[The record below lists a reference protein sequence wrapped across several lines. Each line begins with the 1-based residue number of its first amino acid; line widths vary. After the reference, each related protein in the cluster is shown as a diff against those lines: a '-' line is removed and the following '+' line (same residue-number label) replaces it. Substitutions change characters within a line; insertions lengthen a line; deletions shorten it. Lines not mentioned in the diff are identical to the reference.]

1 MRRRSEV
8 IQKPIYESNGYAF
21 KAGGG
26 SGTPDVP
33 FSVTINCASSDGTV
47 EIADSFLIE
56 SITTSVGGRFRLYR
70 DEVSRNAD
78 SGRPVVVDPT
88 PGRGLLLETVTTS
101 QLLGID
107 LAPIVPGSPSAS
119 AACAW
124 RWDGPVPCTVTLTGL
139 KGAPIGET
147 DGVPKGFTWKGA
159 WSGSTGYVAYD
170 CVERNGTLYIAI
182 LANTAEDPGLGLG
195 SWQVMVLGGVGPT
208 GPVGPAGPAGP
219 QGATGPAGAQG
230 PEGPQGPTGATGPQ
244 GPAGVGVP
252 VGGTTGQVL
261 KKKSNTNHDTEWGD
275 GGSGGGGLL
284 LQDIIQMG
292 SSGAT
297 TSTVTDSAPTVT
309 EGMEVASVTITPS
322 AVGRRIVVRGHVR
335 SSLNANWNGSHAALF
350 KDGGTSAI
358 TFSKKAEYYADW
370 STEHNLLY
378 VMTTTS
384 TSNITFSLRAG
395 CSNAGTYTIYS
406 DSWLEVQEVSN

>member
-8 IQKPIYESNGYAF
+8 IQKPIYENNGYAF

-33 FSVTINCASSDGTV
+33 FSITINCASSDGIV

-119 AACAW
+119 ASCAW
-124 RWDGPVPCTVTLTGL
+124 HWDGPVPATVVLTGL
-139 KGAPIGET
+139 KGATLGET
-147 DGVPKGFTWKGA
+147 DGVPRGFTWKGT

-182 LANTAEDPGLGLG
+182 LANTGEDPDLGLG

-208 GPVGPAGPAGP
+208 GPVGPAGPVGP

-261 KKKSNTNHDTEWGD
+261 SKLSATDHDTGWVD
-275 GGSGGGGLL
+275 QSGGGGVLR
-284 LQDIIQMG
+284 QSIVQMATPG
-292 SSGAT
+292 TT
-297 TSTVTDSAPTVT
+297 TSTVTDSAPTST
-309 EGMEVASVTITPS
+309 QGREIASITITPT
-322 AVGRRIVVRGHVR
+322 AIGTKIIVRAKVR
-335 SSLNANWNGSHAALF
+335 SALSASYNGDHAALF
-350 KDGGTSAI
+350 NGT
-358 TFSKKAEYYADW
+358 TRLTYSKIEQLTANW
-370 STEHNLLY
+370 HVSHVLLY
-378 VMTTTS
+378 SMTTTS
-384 TSNITFSLRAG
+384 LTPITFALRTGSAT
-395 CSNAGTYTIYS
+395 AGTHTVRD